1 MPTLMIGASHS
12 DAPRTQTHSS
22 SRQTYSVRRPARHS
36 QHHIFQN
43 TQRKICLRIF
53 VGHGNFGAS
62 ALRKDTAQV
71 EPPTDDLANTTAGMH
86 KSRATQATNRSPQRT
101 RPPANGGPT
110 PLNHERR
117 ATVEP
122 RQPEVIEIEVTP
134 EELDAMGF
142 ATRQGTSPS
151 SSHSSQFQAQLR
163 RKPDMAI
170 AAPQSKC

>member
-1 MPTLMIGASHS
+1 MQ
-12 DAPRTQTHSS
+12 RKS
-22 SRQTYSVRRPARHS
+22 SRQ
-36 QHHIFQN
+36 QMI
-43 TQRKICLRIF
+43 L
-53 VGHGNFGAS
+53 
-62 ALRKDTAQV
+62 
-71 EPPTDDLANTTAGMH
+71 
-86 KSRATQATNRSPQRT
+86 
-101 RPPANGGPT
+101 PT
-110 PLNHERR
+110 PLQGGIKAVQPKQPMDRRSGRDRRQTVGQPPQNHERR
-117 ATVEP
+117 VTVEP

>member
-1 MPTLMIGASHS
+1 MPTLMIGTSHS

-22 SRQTYSVRRPARHS
+22 SRQTYSVRRPARHR

-71 EPPTDDLANTTAGMH
+71 GPPTDDLANTTAGRH
-86 KSRATQATNRSPQRT
+86 KAVQPKQPTDRRSGRDRRQTVGQP
-101 RPPANGGPT
+101 

-117 ATVEP
+117 VTVEP

-142 ATRQGTSPS
+142 ATRRGTPPS
-151 SSHSSQFQAQLR
+151 S
-163 RKPDMAI
+163 
-170 AAPQSKC
+170 